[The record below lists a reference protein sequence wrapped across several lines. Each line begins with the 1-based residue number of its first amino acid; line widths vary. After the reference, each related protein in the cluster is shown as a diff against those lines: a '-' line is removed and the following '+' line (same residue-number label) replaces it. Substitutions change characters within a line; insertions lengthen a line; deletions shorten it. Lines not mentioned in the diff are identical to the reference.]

1 MPRKKDERQK
11 VGSANIEGFEES
23 EEETSLIEHNNGHG
37 EDIAEIL
44 NTVRF
49 LASKQ
54 GENEDRLTDL
64 EKSGGRAQAQVQM
77 MRFLYQTERQYLPSL
92 ARISRGQARP
102 FATALTLNAIDH
114 PDVISGKVSL
124 TEEFFYWYLQFTRS
138 IEGVH
143 LNKGRELAMEQAKPE
158 GGDMGA
164 ELDLTKDR

>member
-1 MPRKKDERQK
+1 MIKHKKVEPDD
-11 VGSANIEGFEES
+11 GEEPGVD
-23 EEETSLIEHNNGHG
+23 HNDGNG
-37 EDIAEIL
+37 EALAEIL

-49 LASKQ
+49 LANKQ
-54 GENEDRLTDL
+54 AESDDRLTDL
-64 EKSGGRAQAQVQM
+64 EKSGGRSQAQVQM
-77 MRFLYQTERQYLPSL
+77 MKMLYQTERQYLPGL

-124 TEEFFYWYLQFTRS
+124 TEEFFYWYLLFTRS

-158 GGDMGA
+158 GGDMGS
-164 ELDLTKDR
+164 ELDLTKDMG